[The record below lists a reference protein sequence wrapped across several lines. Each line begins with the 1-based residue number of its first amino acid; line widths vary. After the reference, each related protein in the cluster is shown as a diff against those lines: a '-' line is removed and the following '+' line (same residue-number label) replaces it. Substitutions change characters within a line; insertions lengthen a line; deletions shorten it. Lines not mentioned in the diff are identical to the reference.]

1 MEAVSK
7 RKSRVEAMKAALERT
22 SGSSL
27 KKARAVISLSLGL
40 TPKKIDEYLM
50 IFQDAEY
57 ISVEGDI
64 FTWLG

>member
-1 MEAVSK
+1 MEATSK
-7 RKSRVEAMKAALERT
+7 RKSRTDSIKEALKKT

-50 IFQDAEY
+50 LFQDAGY
-57 ISVEGDI
+57 MSVEGDV

>member
-7 RKSRVEAMKAALERT
+7 RKSRVDSMKEALERT

-50 IFQDAEY
+50 LFQDAEY
-57 ISVEGDI
+57 MSVEGDI